1 MFVVVLEKPIRQGQQ
16 QHRLLVWQLKQDQA
30 SIRVNLEP
38 DEIERRYG
46 GALAPE
52 NEGPL
57 HHLVAKLFKNLTGRK
72 VRERERA
79 RVAVPLSLSRRARN
93 VPSL

>member
-1 MFVVVLEKPIRQGQQ
+1 M
-16 QHRLLVWQLKQDQA
+16 
-30 SIRVNLEP
+30 NLEP

-72 VRERERA
+72 ERESA
-79 RVAVPLSLSRRARN
+79 RCRPSLSLAPRAER
-93 VPSL
+93 SLSLT